1 MSDLPELALEV
12 HGGVRRW
19 RGTPS
24 LAWNSQTIEVHRGA
38 DSEKIVVQQQ
48 FCSGPRRCPDADRV

>member
-19 RGTPS
+19 RETPS
-24 LAWNSQTIEVHRGA
+24 LEARFIRPA
-38 DSEKIVVQQQ
+38 K
-48 FCSGPRRCPDADRV
+48 